1 MNQVDPIP
9 RYEFGSSSEESAV
22 VRVCLGARVGTRGFR
37 RVVSIWS
44 LQDVAPCSPD
54 AQRRF
59 ADAAVRFAGTP
70 HSAVLGVEDVFGID
84 GRIFVT
90 TPPFRGK
97 PLARTLEALVAAGQ
111 PVSVDAAC
119 AFVGYVA
126 DAAAAALATDP
137 RAASFCGISPETVW
151 VGSDGHPTLCPGFG
165 AFSCR
170 ELAAVRRSHP
180 GRYLAPELESGGG
193 ADERADV
200 YALAVLLWDL
210 LALGRARASEDLA
223 TTNEIVA
230 ITGERLVRIAMRSLA
245 ARPDDRPP
253 TLAAFAADMFEAVP
267 LARSARPVLA
277 SGAVRVIEVA
287 PSEPEP
293 ALLRS
298 LPAPIRRLKSNG
310 PSVVRRGPPRPAA
323 KSCPPET
330 PRFCL
335 IRGEAKAPLLSLAPP
350 STRWVVGRS
359 HSADFVVDD
368 PDVSREHFEVVHEGG
383 AYRLYDLGS
392 KNGLLINGVPADDHP
407 LSPGDEVSAGA
418 TVLRFEA

>member
-1 MNQVDPIP
+1 MNQADPIP
-9 RYEFGSSSEESAV
+9 RYEFGSCSEESAV

-44 LQDVAPCSPD
+44 LHEVAPSEPE

-70 HSAVLGVEDVFGID
+70 HSAVLGAEDVFGIG
-84 GRIFVT
+84 GRIFVAT
-90 TPPFRGK
+90 QPFRGK
-97 PLARTLEALVAAGQ
+97 PLARTLEALVAAGR

-119 AFVGYVA
+119 AFVGHVA
-126 DAAAAALATDP
+126 EAAAAALASH
-137 RAASFCGISPETVW
+137 RGRASFCGISPETVW
-151 VGSDGHPTLCPGFG
+151 VGSDGYPTIVPGLG
-165 AFSCR
+165 SISGR
-170 ELAAVRRSHP
+170 ELGAVRRSHP
-180 GRYLAPELESGGG
+180 SRYLAPELESGGES
-193 ADERADV
+193 DERADV

-210 LALGRARASEDLA
+210 LAMGRTRAPDDLA
-223 TTNEIVA
+223 TTNEVVA
-230 ITGERLVRIAMRSLA
+230 ITGDRLVRIAMRSLA

-253 TLAAFAADMFEAVP
+253 TLAAFATEIFEAVP

-277 SGAVRVIEVA
+277 AGVVRLDELTT
-287 PSEPEP
+287 SELEPEAAP
-293 ALLRS
+293 LRP
-298 LPAPIRRLKSNG
+298 LPAPIRRLKPAA
-310 PSVVRRGPPRPAA
+310 PSAPRRGPPRPAA
-323 KSCPPET
+323 KSVPPET

-335 IRGEAKAPLLSLAPP
+335 IRGDAKSPLLSLAPP

-392 KNGLLINGVPADDHP
+392 KNGLL
-407 LSPGDEVSAGA
+407 
-418 TVLRFEA
+418 